1 MVLMYYEIK
10 WKTGRIITNA
20 PTVEEAIEN
29 FKKLKIEVPN
39 KEITISKFGK

>member
-1 MVLMYYEIK
+1 MYWEIK
-10 WKTGRIITNA
+10 WKSGRIITNA
-20 PTVEEAIEN
+20 TTVEEAIEN

>member
-1 MVLMYYEIK
+1 MYYEIK
-10 WKTGRIITNA
+10 WKTGRIITKA

-29 FKKLKIEVPN
+29 FKKLKIEVPD